1 MKKFF
6 IFYLSIIILCSFILP
21 LNSARA
27 AKYRCYCR
35 CRPFSSCSA
44 TDWPTDPILT
54 SADTSATQDHM
65 CYLKCQTTTPP
76 AGCTLGSETPGY
88 AQSCEQITTC
98 QSWNPNYSCVD
109 VNKREGGDA
118 DCETEL
124 CTGASNIKCC
134 PPVSAAPAKG
144 GAAAPAPI
152 NLTNPIAAT
161 NVPQLIGSII
171 KEVLGIVGA
180 LALLMFV
187 YGGFLWLTSGGS
199 PDRIKK
205 GKDILV
211 WAVIGLVVIFA
222 SYTLVD
228 FVIKALGV

>member
-1 MKKFF
+1 MKKNNFLKF
-6 IFYLSIIILCSFILP
+6 SLYFWMINLLIFYFLLP
-21 LNSARA
+21 PGKALAGTCKCHPSEE
-27 AKYRCYCR
+27 
-35 CRPFSSCSA
+35 SSTMSDETSCKLHCSA
-44 TDWPTDPILT
+44 SAYAYISSSKTCECTSVAPSHHSTTSTQEDELSCANYCGADLT
-54 SADTSATQDHM
+54 FTYTETALTNTSAT
-65 CYLKCQTTTPP
+65 
-76 AGCTLGSETPGY
+76 
-88 AQSCEQITTC
+88 
-98 QSWNPNYSCVD
+98 
-109 VNKREGGDA
+109 GG
-118 DCETEL
+118 
-124 CTGASNIKCC
+124 
-134 PPVSAAPAKG
+134 
-144 GAAAPAPI
+144 APAPI